1 MLKVSPNDPAA
12 RWQAA
17 ERSGAGAALAQL
29 KGVGKT
35 YAARDGRAVRAV
47 EPLTF
52 DIADGEFIAV
62 VGPSGCGK
70 TTLLHMMAGLVAPT
84 EGKIL
89 IAGAPVTGPRPDV
102 GVAFQDSVLLPWRNV
117 MQNVMLPSAVRKVD
131 LKLMEQRAQSLLKL
145 VGIEGFDQKYPSEL
159 SGGMQQRVAIARS
172 LLLDPKVLLLDEPFG
187 ALDAMTREHMNV
199 ELQKIWSA
207 ARKTV
212 LLITHGIDE
221 AVFLADRVL
230 VMSSRPGRIV
240 RIHEIELPRP
250 RTVKMMASPEF
261 QRLAQAIRDD
271 FGEMAGGAH

>member
-1 MLKVSPNDPAA
+1 MLKVSPNKQQ
-12 RWQAA
+12 WQAA
-17 ERSGAGAALAQL
+17 EQSGSGSALAQL
-29 KGVGKT
+29 KAVGKT

-70 TTLLHMMAGLVAPT
+70 STLLHMMAGLVPPT

-131 LKLMEQRAQSLLKL
+131 LKAMEQRAQSLLKL

-172 LLLDPKVLLLDEPFG
+172 LLLDPKILLLDEPFG

-240 RIHEIELPRP
+240 RIHDINLPRP
-250 RTVKMMASPEF
+250 RTVRMMASPEF

-271 FGEMAGGAH
+271 FGDLAGGGH